1 MTATGMRRVAAAAAI
16 AAVLAT
22 GCTSTA
28 ELTAEPIP
36 SSPSAAQPE
45 PRSATEPE
53 PQPTSTPN
61 PPAPPAMSGARVT
74 GIIDGDT
81 IDTTEGRIRVIGI
94 DTPERGECGYTQ
106 ATDHAARLVPVGS
119 VVTLSLA
126 GGKDDV
132 DKYDR
137 LLRYV
142 AAANGSDLGLAQI
155 AGGYAIARYDS
166 RDGYGWHPKE
176 EQYIAADAASPAV
189 GCDTA
194 QAPDGEAPG
203 NPGLPLG
210 PEPGPDLDCR
220 DIYGPVWVGVNDWHR
235 LDGDGDGIG
244 CE

>member
-1 MTATGMRRVAAAAAI
+1 MRRVAAAAAI

-22 GCTSTA
+22 GCTSTGG
-28 ELTAEPIP
+28 LTAEPIP
-36 SSPSAAQPE
+36 SSTVIQPAPTVAPAPVPTSAP
-45 PRSATEPE
+45 EPE
-53 PQPTSTPN
+53 PTAAPDL
-61 PPAPPAMSGARVT
+61 PAPPATSGVTVT

-106 ATDHAARLVPVGS
+106 ASNHAARMVPVGS
-119 VVTLSLA
+119 VVTLSAA

-132 DKYDR
+132 DRYGR

-142 AAANGSDLGLAQI
+142 AAPDGSDLGLAQI

-176 EQYIAADAASPAV
+176 ERYIAADAASPAI
-189 GCDTA
+189 GCATT
-194 QAPDGEAPG
+194 QAPDSEAPG
-203 NPGLPLG
+203 NPGLPPG
-210 PEPGPDLDCR
+210 PGPGPDLDCK
-220 DIYGPVWVGVNDWHR
+220 DIDGPVWVGDQDWHR